1 MKRAASEHAKRMKKS
16 EENEKPTRKK
26 RRVCSVRRFRV
37 NQDGSRTPLAPAQ
50 PATTKNADV
59 KGGLGPTI
67 QFVNTTKASSGPKKF
82 SFYGE
87 PDTVTQ
93 HESVKTHSIMMGN
106 KRISFMR
113 VKSPKGR

>member
-1 MKRAASEHAKRMKKS
+1 MKKT
-16 EENEKPTRKK
+16 EELEKPKRKK

-37 NQDGSRTPLAPAQ
+37 NSDGTRTPIAPAQ

-59 KGGLGPTI
+59 KRGLGPTI

-82 SFYGE
+82 SFYDE
-87 PDTVTQ
+87 PDAVTL
-93 HESVKTHSIMMGN
+93 HEPMKPHSIMMGD

-113 VKSPKGR
+113 LKSPKGR